1 MLKYTVKRLLQ
12 SLVTIFLIAT
22 AVFLMMRC
30 LPTDYYFTEEQLM
43 KFTDQQK
50 TAALEAAG
58 LTDPIPTQLVKFY
71 NNLLHLDFG
80 TSRRIQNG
88 ATVVKVIG
96 KKFGVSMRLGLTA
109 SAISL
114 VVGVLMGILQ
124 AAFKDKVFDWI
135 GTAYTVFVNAV
146 PSLVSYSLV
155 LVFGSKYLGFPT
167 LYSTRNVSASSV
179 LPITCLSLASIAGYA
194 LWTRRYMVDE
204 LTRDYIKLARVKGLS
219 SREIMFKHVLRNAMV
234 PMVQYIPQSILLTV
248 GGSLLMERFF
258 SVPGMGPLLTDAI
271 QRYDLNVVQ
280 TLVILYAVL
289 GIVGVIF
296 GLIWGYVRS
305 LDRFFTELYNLIDNV
320 PYIIYMTLIALMV
333 GQSFWIMAIS
343 MIAINWLS
351 MARRVRN
358 MVFMFRDREYNLA
371 SRCLGTPLWR
381 VLTKNIL
388 PYLVSV
394 IILRMALSIPGT
406 INLESTLS
414 YLGLGLGIDTPS
426 LGLILS
432 KVRGFFL
439 DYPYLL
445 VFPASIV
452 SIISISFYIMGNAL
466 SDAADPRN
474 HV

>member
-88 ATVVKVIG
+88 APVVKVIG
-96 KKFGVSMRLGLTA
+96 KKFGVSMRLGLIA
-109 SAISL
+109 SGISL